1 MQFNIKNYIKN
12 SRFFKQCYIPGNKCF
27 YIDICGIIFNCELNT
42 KDGFIVNK
50 KSLAMALLSFVM
62 WGVAPFYWNQ
72 LSHVSSV
79 LILCFRVVGS
89 FLFTLVLLGAVG
101 GIKRFTGIFRSKQ
114 TLRALIISG
123 ILITA
128 NWTVY
133 IYAVT
138 NNHTIEASI
147 GYFMDPL
154 FTCAMGIAVFREKCS
169 KLQLTALCMVALG
182 IVISMIMFGSFPI
195 ISLLIG
201 TAFGLY
207 STVKKL
213 AHADAVAGF
222 AVETMVT
229 TPLMIA
235 IAAVFFKDAIM
246 AATVHDWTFL
256 LIAGPFTAIPMM
268 LYSKGIN
275 DLNLNTVG
283 FLYNICPTMQ
293 LISGC
298 ILGEAFTL
306 QKAIP
311 FGFAI
316 LALVLYFTDT
326 MIKRKAEKQL
336 TAS

>member
-1 MQFNIKNYIKN
+1 M
-12 SRFFKQCYIPGNKCF
+12 CYCVAKCA
-27 YIDICGIIFNCELNT
+27 IITNCESNT
-42 KDGFIVNK
+42 KDGFTVNK

-62 WGVAPFYWNQ
+62 WGVAPFYWSQ
-72 LSHVSSV
+72 LSHISSV

-89 FLFTLVLLGAVG
+89 FVFTTALLGLTG
-101 GIKRFTGIFRSKQ
+101 NIKRFTGIFKNKK

-123 ILITA
+123 LLITT
-128 NWTVY
+128 NWAIY

-154 FTCAMGIAVFREKCS
+154 FTCAMGIAIFKEKCS
-169 KLQLTALCMVALG
+169 RLQLTALCMVALG

-195 ISLLIG
+195 ISLMIG

-229 TPLMIA
+229 TPVMAA
-235 IAAVFFKDAIM
+235 IAVIYFKDVIL
-246 AATVHDWTFL
+246 AATAHDWTFL

-275 DLNLNTVG
+275 DLDLNTVG

-306 QKAIP
+306 QKAVP

-316 LALVLYFTDT
+316 LALVLYFTDA
-326 MIKRKAEKQL
+326 MLRRKREKRL
-336 TAS
+336 TAN